1 MEWLMVLG
9 LAAVVAVLPV
19 MLAARMVGAGRTGFG
34 PALLAVILQAVCSGV
49 AERYLGNGWA
59 GIAVAIV
66 LGVAIYAYV
75 LDTSWIKGLVLGILA
90 IVLSALAA
98 IALAMVLS

>member
-1 MEWLMVLG
+1 MEWLVVLG
-9 LAAVVAVLPV
+9 MAAVLAVVPV

-34 PALLAVILQAVCSGV
+34 SALLAVILQAVCSGV
-49 AERYLGNGWA
+49 ADKYLGNGWA

-75 LDTSWIKGLVLGILA
+75 LDTSWLKGLLLGILA
-90 IVLSALAA
+90 TVISALAA
-98 IALAMVLS
+98 IALAMVLG